1 MNEHVKLIAGC
12 VVFIPVIAFL
22 LLSAGELWRGKW
34 LGLAA
39 GGWTF
44 APDERPDSPYY
55 KRRGKRIALTNLV
68 FAIMFAGQL
77 GLLFADQLGDAPAIG
92 ATWPFVAISICFVG
106 CGTWVLLGSRRD
118 GKAIAAAA
126 AGTGPE
132 LAEKYEFGRRQIAVL
147 VVIML
152 AVLAVEVASS
162 LIASW

>member
-1 MNEHVKLIAGC
+1 MDEHAKLIAGC
-12 VVFIPVIAFL
+12 VVFIPLIAFL
-22 LLSAGELWRGKW
+22 LLSAGKLWRGKW
-34 LGLAA
+34 LGLVA
-39 GGWTF
+39 GGWSF

-77 GLLFADQLGDAPAIG
+77 GLLVADRLGNAPAIG
-92 ATWPFVAISICFVG
+92 ATWPFVTICICFTG
-106 CGTWVLLGSRRD
+106 CGAWVFAGSRRD
-118 GKAIAAAA
+118 GKAIAEAA

-132 LAEKYEFGRRQIAVL
+132 LPAEYQLGTRGVALL